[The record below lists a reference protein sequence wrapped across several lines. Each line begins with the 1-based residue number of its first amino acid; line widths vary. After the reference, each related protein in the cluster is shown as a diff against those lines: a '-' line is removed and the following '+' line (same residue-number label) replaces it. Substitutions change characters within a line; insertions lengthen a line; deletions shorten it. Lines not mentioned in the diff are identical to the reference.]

1 MFTLE
6 DLDLTEELDYIRE
19 HASQFLP
26 AGGSDEG
33 TDPAADATRRPGDY
47 LIVR

>member
-6 DLDLTEELDYIRE
+6 DMNLTEELDYIRE

-26 AGGSDEG
+26 TDEG
-33 TDPAADATRRPGDY
+33 TDPAADATEHPADY